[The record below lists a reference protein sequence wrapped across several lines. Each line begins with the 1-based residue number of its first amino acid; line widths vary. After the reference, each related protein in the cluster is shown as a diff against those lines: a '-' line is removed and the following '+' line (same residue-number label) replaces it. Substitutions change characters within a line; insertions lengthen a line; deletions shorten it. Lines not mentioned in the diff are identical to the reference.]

1 MLLEFQNNHIP
12 DKLYLTKKLEPKTMQ
27 KVLGSTAFTVDRLYH
42 IVNDQLTK
50 IDLVDQ
56 RIDGTLFRIYVRMH
70 YAYAGEARI
79 QVNNIKPW
87 KSLLRKKPYWT
98 LRAIVETQDHNVIY
112 TFEHKYTNINH
123 LHRDIMDQ
131 YEHLHAFIIRLK
143 QN

>member
-12 DKLYLTKKLEPKTMQ
+12 DKLYLTKKLEPKTVQ
-27 KVLGSTAFTVDRLYH
+27 KVLGSNVFTVDRLYQ
-42 IVNDQLTK
+42 IANDQLTK
-50 IDLVDQ
+50 IDIVDQ
-56 RIDGTLFRIYVRMH
+56 RVDGILYRIYVRMQH
-70 YAYAGEARI
+70 AYAGEARI
-79 QVNNIKPW
+79 QVGNIKPW